1 MMPET
6 PLGRV
11 RFLLLQPVDAIRHAQ
26 ATPAAELGDLKAAAL
41 LLLAFNIAVALTV
54 YQVGDVVAAF
64 PGVGAGLHMMLVF
77 AQRVFD
83 LFAWGMFFY
92 LVIFRR
98 HD

>member
-1 MMPET
+1 MMPAT

-11 RFLLLQPVDAIRHAQ
+11 RYLLLQPVDAIRHAQ

-41 LLLAFNIAVALTV
+41 LLLAFNIAVALSV
-54 YQVGDVVAAF
+54 YQAGDVLAAL
-64 PGVGAGLHMMLVF
+64 PGVGGGLHLVLVY

-92 LVIFRR
+92 LVILRR
-98 HD
+98 RD